1 MNRRSVIK
9 NIGLGLS
16 AGVVLPGWLSG
27 CSDDPAPKTTYEG
40 TVAIVGAGAA
50 GLYAADILKAKG
62 VKVVIL
68 EASPRVG
75 GRVRTL
81 KSTDKPSLSL
91 LFNSTAEFSGDFPNE
106 LGATFV
112 NGSDSV
118 WGRFVQE
125 LNIRTVDLS
134 SAPDN
139 YILDGLF
146 KEGIEL
152 ASDPDFVA
160 AKNFVDTLSSQP
172 GSGTVESALAAA
184 GINVKM
190 FSILNAWL
198 GNRYNTTNDRM
209 GMQGL
214 SEAAGLRTRDN
225 KLLTLADN
233 PMQDALLSRFNKVV
247 SEIKVNTQVTKID
260 YSGATVEVSGIDT
273 VSGETFSMNVEKVI
287 VTVPISVLKKGH
299 INFIPT
305 LPSSKTVALA
315 TMDMDPAFRVL
326 LDFKANFWGLS
337 SGSLLGGT
345 EGPEYFNGGVGRSTL
360 SKTLSVS
367 VAGAKAAAFSQLGKD
382 AIPVIISELD
392 AVFDGKASYNI
403 RVDSNDNIISI
414 IQDWS
419 KEPYILGGTSF
430 AKPGGMNNHRED
442 LAEAVED
449 KLFFAG
455 EATDTNGEFGTI
467 NGALLS
473 GERAAQEIIEVL
485 KL

>member
-27 CSDDPAPKTTYEG
+27 CSDDPVPKTSYEG

-62 VKVVIL
+62 VKVVVL

-91 LFNSTAEFSGDFPNE
+91 LFNSTAELSSDFPNE

-112 NGSDSV
+112 NGSDSI
-118 WGRFVQE
+118 WGKFVQE
-125 LNIRTVDLS
+125 LDIDTVDLS
-134 SAPDN
+134 TVPDN
-139 YILDGLF
+139 YILEGLF
-146 KEGIEL
+146 KEGSEL
-152 ASDPDFVA
+152 ASDPDFIA
-160 AKNFVDTLSSQP
+160 ARNFADTLSSQS
-172 GSGTVESALAAA
+172 GSGTVESAIAAA

-190 FSILNAWL
+190 FSILNAWI

-214 SEAAGLRTRDN
+214 SEAAGLRTRNN
-225 KLLTLADN
+225 KLLTLTDN
-233 PMQDALLSRFNKVV
+233 PMQDALLSRFNKVIDDV
-247 SEIKVNTQVTKID
+247 SVNSQVTKID
-260 YSGATVEVSGIDT
+260 YSGATVEVSGINT
-273 VSGETFSMNVEKVI
+273 ASGEPFTMNVDKVI
-287 VTVPISVLKKGH
+287 VTVPVSVLKKGH
-299 INFIPT
+299 ITFIPA

-315 TMDMDPAFRVL
+315 TMEMDPAFRVL
-326 LDFKANFWGLS
+326 LDFKANFWGLN
-337 SGSLLGGT
+337 SGSLFGGT

-382 AIPVIISELD
+382 ALPVIIGELD
-392 AVFDGKASYNI
+392 AVFDGEATSNI
-403 RVDSNDNIISI
+403 RLDSNDNIISV

-430 AKPGGMNNHRED
+430 TKPGGMNDHRAD
-442 LAEAVED
+442 LAEAVDD
-449 KLFFAG
+449 KIFFAG
-455 EATDTNGEFGTI
+455 EATDTNGEFGTV